1 MSNFK
6 CDKCG
11 MINVDCGLG
20 VFKTPREIELEA
32 RVKELEEKL
41 ARKTQEYEDLKFCME
56 SLSFKY
62 KKCYSA
68 LEEINGLIQSI
79 LDDFEEDSIDQQLEF
94 SKQIGMNILDIIS
107 KTKGAMDE

>member
-32 RVKELEEKL
+32 RVKELEEENKL
-41 ARKTQEYEDLKFCME
+41 LANV
-56 SLSFKY
+56 S
-62 KKCYSA
+62 KKVEQKLQIAEEA
-68 LEEINGLIQSI
+68 LDYYAELYIDTDVC
-79 LDDFEEDSIDQQLEF
+79 DDQFFGADAVEALQ
-94 SKQIGMNILDIIS
+94 KMKDI
-107 KTKGAMDE
+107 